1 MVKGATPAKNSR
13 RRGGV
18 CVKDVD
24 AFKWIKGFA
33 AHLKTQGQLEVP
45 EFVDYTKTS
54 SAKTLAPQDP
64 DWYYV
69 RSAAVLRR
77 VYLRPFTGIGGLSK
91 VFGSAYGKSRPMH
104 FRTAAKGV
112 LRHVLQSLEKLGL
125 LTKSD
130 DGGRVITKAARR
142 DCDRVAMKVLGKQVR
157 MFEPKAA
164 KKPGTKPATKKR

>member
-1 MVKGATPAKNSR
+1 MVKAAANNR

-24 AFKWIKGFA
+24 AGKWIKGFA
-33 AHLKTQGQLEVP
+33 GHLKTQGSLEVP
-45 EFVDYTKTS
+45 EFVDYAKTS
-54 SAKTLAPQDP
+54 AAKVLAPLDP

-69 RSAAVLRR
+69 KAAAVLRR
-77 VYLRPFTGIGGLSK
+77 VYLRPFTGIGGLRK
-91 VFGSAYGKSRPMH
+91 VFGSVYGKSRPLH
-104 FRTAAKGV
+104 FKRAAGGV
-112 LRHVLQSLEKLGL
+112 LRHVLQSLEKLNL

-164 KKPGTKPATKKR
+164 KKAAPAKKK